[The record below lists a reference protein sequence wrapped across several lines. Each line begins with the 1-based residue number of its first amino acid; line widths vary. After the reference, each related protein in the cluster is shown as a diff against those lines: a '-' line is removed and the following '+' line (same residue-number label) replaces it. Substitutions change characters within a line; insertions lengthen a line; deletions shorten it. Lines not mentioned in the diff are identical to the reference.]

1 MKNWLIVFAIVIFS
15 NYSYSQPSYGFRA
28 AVNNSSLD
36 FKDTPIVDNEDR
48 NGLAFGFFAE
58 YSINDKFSIMPE
70 VQYSAEGG
78 KEEVLRA
85 NYIYAPIQL
94 RMSLGDNFKIGLG
107 PQLGLKTWSHE
118 DNFKNLV
125 FSGIAGIQY
134 NVSELFFIDLRYAYG
149 FSNVFD
155 NELDYEAKNQNIQL
169 GIGIRVN

>member
-1 MKNWLIVFAIVIFS
+1 MKNYILITTFLILC
-15 NYSYSQPSYGFRA
+15 NWSYAQPSYGFRA

-36 FKDTPIVDNEDR
+36 FKDTPIVENEDR
-48 NGLAFGFFAE
+48 NGLSFGFFVE
-58 YSINDKFSIMPE
+58 YSINEKFSIMPE
-70 VQYSAEGG
+70 IQYSAEGG
-78 KEEVLRA
+78 KEELLRA

-94 RMSLGDNFKIGLG
+94 RMALGDNFKIGLG

-134 NVSELFFIDLRYAYG
+134 NISELFFLDLRYAYG

-155 NELDYEAKNQNIQL
+155 NDLDYEAKNQNIQL
-169 GIGIRVN
+169 GIGIWVN